1 MFKHAI
7 IKDVSRSFQNGI
19 TTSKLGKPVYGTAFL
34 QHKDYCDALEKCG
47 LKILSL
53 EAEEK
58 FPDSTF
64 VEDTAVVNKDLAI
77 IANLGAPS
85 RKGEEV
91 EIKKVLEKFFNSVE
105 SIEKPG
111 TLEGGDVL
119 RIEEDYFVGLSQRT
133 NKKGALQF
141 KEILKTY
148 GYSCSLVKLNKVL
161 HLKTGIAYIGD
172 GNLIASGEFV
182 TNPIFQDFNIIKV
195 DEGESYATNC
205 IRINNFVL
213 LAKGFK
219 KLKTSIS
226 GLGYDILEVDMTEFR
241 KMDGGLSC
249 LSLRF

>member
-7 IKDVSRSFQNGI
+7 IRDVSKNFQNGI
-19 TTSKLGKPVYGTAFL
+19 TTAKLGKPVYSTALF
-34 QHKDYCDALEKCG
+34 QHKDYSDALEKCG

-64 VEDTAVVNKDLAI
+64 VEDTAVVNEDFAI

-91 EIKKVLEKFFNSVE
+91 EIKQVLEKFYDIVE

-133 NKKGALQF
+133 NKRGALQL

-182 TNPIFQDFNIIKV
+182 TNPVFQDFNIINVGK
-195 DEGESYATNC
+195 EESYATNC
-205 IRINNFVL
+205 IRVNDYIL
-213 LAKGFK
+213 LAKGFVK
-219 KLKTSIS
+219 IKSAILR
-226 GLGYDILEVDMTEFR
+226 LGYNVLELDMTEFR
-241 KMDGGLSC
+241 KLDGGLSC

>member
-7 IKDVSRSFQNGI
+7 IRKVSTNFQNGL
-19 TTSKLGKPVYGTAFL
+19 SSSQLGKPIYKKALL
-34 QHKDYCDALEKCG
+34 QHTNYSNALEKCG

-53 EAEEK
+53 KADER

-64 VEDTAVVNKDLAI
+64 VEDTAVINEDLAI
-77 IANLGAPS
+77 ITNLGAPS
-85 RKGEEV
+85 RRGEEV
-91 EIKKVLEKFFNSVE
+91 EIKKVLEKFYDDVE

-119 RIEEDYFVGLSQRT
+119 RIEENYFVGLSQRT
-133 NKKGALQF
+133 NKKGALQL
-141 KEILKTY
+141 KEILKIY

-172 GNLIASGEFV
+172 GNLIVSGEFIN
-182 TNPIFQDFNIIKV
+182 NPVFQDFNVIKV
-195 DEGESYATNC
+195 DKDESYATNC
-205 IRINNFVL
+205 IRVNDYIL
-213 LAKGFK
+213 LVKGCE
-219 KLKTSIS
+219 KLKGSIS
-226 GLGYDILEVDMTEFR
+226 RLGYNVLELEMTEFR

>member
-7 IKDVSRSFQNGI
+7 IRDVSKNFQNGI
-19 TTSKLGKPVYGTAFL
+19 TTSKLGKPVYSTALF
-34 QHKDYCDALEKCG
+34 QHKDYSDALEKCG

-64 VEDTAVVNKDLAI
+64 VEDTAVVNEDFAI

-91 EIKKVLEKFFNSVE
+91 EIKQVLEKFYDIVE

-133 NKKGALQF
+133 NKRGALQL

-182 TNPIFQDFNIIKV
+182 TNPVFQDFNIINVGK
-195 DEGESYATNC
+195 EESYATNC
-205 IRINNFVL
+205 IRVNDYIL
-213 LAKGFK
+213 LAKGFVK
-219 KLKTSIS
+219 IKSAILR
-226 GLGYDILEVDMTEFR
+226 LGYNVLELDMTEFR
-241 KMDGGLSC
+241 KLDGGLSC

>member
-7 IKDVSRSFQNGI
+7 IRDVSKNFQNGI
-19 TTSKLGKPVYGTAFL
+19 TTSKLGKPVYSKAFL
-34 QHKDYCDALEKCG
+34 QHEDYSDALDKCG

-53 EAEEK
+53 KADER

-64 VEDTAVVNKDLAI
+64 VEDTAVVNEDLAI
-77 IANLGAPS
+77 IANLGTPS

-91 EIKKVLEKFFNSVE
+91 EIKQVLDKFYDTVE

-119 RIEEDYFVGLSQRT
+119 RIEENYFVGLSQRT

-161 HLKTGIAYIGD
+161 HLKTGIAYIGG
-172 GNLIASGEFV
+172 GNLIVSGEFV

-195 DEGESYATNC
+195 DKEESYATNC
-205 IRINNFVL
+205 IRVNDYIL
-213 LAKGFK
+213 LAKGFEK
-219 KLKTSIS
+219 IKSAILK
-226 GLGYDILEVDMTEFR
+226 LGYNVLELDMTEFG

>member
-7 IKDVSRSFQNGI
+7 IRDVPKDFQNGI
-19 TTSKLGKPVYGTAFL
+19 TTSKLGKPVYSTAFL
-34 QHKDYCDALEKCG
+34 QHKNYSDALEKCG
-47 LKILSL
+47 LKIFSL
-53 EAEEK
+53 KADER

-64 VEDTAVVNKDLAI
+64 VEDTAVLNEDLAI

-91 EIKKVLEKFFNSVE
+91 EIKKILEKNYNIVE

-119 RIEEDYFVGLSQRT
+119 RIEEDYYVGLSQRT
-133 NKKGALQF
+133 NKKGALQL
-141 KEILKTY
+141 KELLKTY

-182 TNPIFQDFNIIKV
+182 KNPIFQDFNIIKV
-195 DEGESYATNC
+195 DKGESYATNC
-205 IRINNFVL
+205 IRVNDYVL
-213 LAKGFK
+213 IAKGCE
-219 KLKTSIS
+219 KLKGSLS
-226 GLGYDILEVDMTEFR
+226 RLGYNVLELEMTEFR